1 MLGLI
6 ENGSTHA
13 IVSYIWNNNSIFL
26 EPTYHSKGSALL
38 LFSLYTIV
46 YINQYSSLQKSEIK
60 LHVINTV

>member
-13 IVSYIWNNNSIFL
+13 IVSYILNNNSIFL
-26 EPTYHSKGSALL
+26 EPTYHSKGNALL

-46 YINQYSSLQKSEIK
+46 YIKIHIYTSILPCKNLK
-60 LHVINTV
+60 

>member
-46 YINQYSSLQKSEIK
+46 YIKKYSSLQKSEIK

>member
-46 YINQYSSLQKSEIK
+46 YIKIHIYTNILPCKNLK
-60 LHVINTV
+60 